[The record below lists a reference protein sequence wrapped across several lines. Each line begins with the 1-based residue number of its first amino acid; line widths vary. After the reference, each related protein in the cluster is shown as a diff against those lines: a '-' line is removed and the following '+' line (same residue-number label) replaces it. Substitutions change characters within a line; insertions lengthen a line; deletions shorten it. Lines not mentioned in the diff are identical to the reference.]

1 MTTYDNPAQA
11 GRWTCCVTESVYN
24 QPTYLVCFAYAG
36 NLDDRSELMEFDEMN
51 QYPPYQEDPRYPHQN
66 NPTNQ
71 QHSRGNPEWHNSGWG
86 SQQSQPQANDPYG
99 PADSH
104 GQYGQ
109 YSQYGQYGPP
119 SQQPQPG
126 YGPFGDQGQY
136 GQYGQYGSPSQHSQS
151 QQGWGYGAPTP
162 PSQQGAYGQY
172 GQYGAPSQQSPYMP
186 NAAPPPYDYPV
197 PGQQELDYG
206 YDDALPRKSRK
217 GIYTILSI
225 FAVIVVLMVACGV
238 FANLPGPSPEQ
249 TASIAGTWYGRA
261 NVLESSGTVATEAI
275 MDLTQTSTSV
285 TGTGKLCVNRRSS
298 AFEYV
303 NITIDGS
310 MSGNNAT
317 VTWHTDNLT
326 NGIKGDHELT
336 GTLSKGTLNLIYQ
349 DGGSNVT
356 LAATKGTRQQY
367 LAACRQLPGS

>member
-1 MTTYDNPAQA
+1 
-11 GRWTCCVTESVYN
+11 
-24 QPTYLVCFAYAG
+24 
-36 NLDDRSELMEFDEMN
+36 MN
-51 QYPPYQEDPRYPHQN
+51 QYPPYQEDPRYPHPKH
-66 NPTNQ
+66 PTNQ
-71 QHSRGNPEWHNSGWG
+71 QPSRGNSEWGNSGWG
-86 SQQSQPQANDPYG
+86 SQQSQTQADGSYG
-99 PADSH
+99 PASGY

-126 YGPFGDQGQY
+126 YRQFGDQ
-136 GQYGQYGSPSQHSQS
+136 GQYGQYGSPSQHGQS
-151 QQGWGYGAPTP
+151 QQGWGYGAPTS
-162 PSQQGAYGQY
+162 PSQQSAYGQHAQY
-172 GQYGAPSQQSPYMP
+172 GQSSQYGASSQQSPYGSYGQYEQYGTP
-186 NAAPPPYDYPV
+186 QSPYGYSA
-197 PGQQELDYG
+197 PGQQDLDY
-206 YDDALPRKSRK
+206 DDGPPRKSRK

-225 FAVIVVLMVACGV
+225 FAVIVVLIVACGV
-238 FANLPGPSPEQ
+238 LSNLPGPTPEQ

-261 NVLESSGTVATEAI
+261 NVLESSGSVATEAI

-285 TGTGKLCVNRRSS
+285 TGTGKLCVNRRNS

-317 VTWHTDNLT
+317 ITWHTDNLT

-356 LAATKGTRQQY
+356 LAAIKGTRQQY